1 MLSCLEGK
9 GHLYALDVDPIE
21 IKKTKAR
28 LEKMGYGED
37 ILTIK
42 QMNFAD
48 VDRLKEEASGFDFCS
63 GRFGCFFY
71 AD

>member
-1 MLSCLEGK
+1 MLTTYKEK
-9 GHLYALDVDPIE
+9 GIYMLWMSDPIE

-48 VDRLKEEASGFDFCS
+48 VDQLKERPAVLILFWQI
-63 GRFGCFFY
+63 
-71 AD
+71 